1 MNRQTQ
7 QQTLGTMLE
16 EYRAG
21 TRGLPTYAELAAVVG
36 SDHDGHAAINAAQRP
51 SLFDEIT
58 GTAGKSSGPVHVR
71 AGGMPMVFDDVPIT
85 AEAIET
91 AARLCDE
98 QAVEWDSDAVV
109 NNKNYPAHCAALIR
123 AMGQRGCP

>member
-1 MNRQTQ
+1 MNRQTR

-36 SDHDGHAAINAAQRP
+36 SDHDGHAAINAALRP

-58 GTAGKSSGPVHVR
+58 GTAAKSSGPVHVR
-71 AGGMPMVFDDVPIT
+71 AGGMPLVFDDAAT
-85 AEAIET
+85 AAEVIET

-98 QAVEWDSDAVV
+98 QASEWDSDAVV
-109 NNKNYPAHCAALIR
+109 SDKNYAAHCAALIR
-123 AMGQRGCP
+123 AMTQRGCQ

>member
-1 MNRQTQ
+1 MTAQTQ
-7 QQTLGTMLE
+7 LKALGDHLA

-21 TRGLPTYAELAAVVG
+21 TRGFPTYAELVAIVG
-36 SDHDGHAAINAAQRP
+36 SDHDGHAAINAALGP
-51 SLFDEIT
+51 STFDVIT
-58 GTAGKSSGPVHVR
+58 GTASKGGGPVHVR
-71 AGGMPMVFDDVPIT
+71 ADGMPMVFDDVPIT